1 MLSGKF
7 EFWKSKQVWSIIL
20 STDRMLPNGYRK
32 IRDSG
37 RGKKAVEGREAI
49 NRRILKQ
56 INEEGMQG
64 RKG

>member
-1 MLSGKF
+1 
-7 EFWKSKQVWSIIL
+7 
-20 STDRMLPNGYRK
+20 MLPNRYRK

-37 RGKKAVEGREAI
+37 RGKKVVEGREAI